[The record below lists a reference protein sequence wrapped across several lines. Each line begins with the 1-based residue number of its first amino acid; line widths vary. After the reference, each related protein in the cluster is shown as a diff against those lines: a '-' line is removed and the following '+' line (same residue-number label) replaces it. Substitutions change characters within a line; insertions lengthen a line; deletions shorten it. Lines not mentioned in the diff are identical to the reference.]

1 MRSSP
6 YRALSRPWRPIFP
19 LSESSAEKCSR
30 REWNLERNG
39 VDEIHPPRRRV
50 SEQIT
55 RLLILRQ
62 NYSLQ
67 NAFSNKAIETLTEL
81 VH

>member
-1 MRSSP
+1 MLLIVPRVP
-6 YRALSRPWRPIFP
+6 FFRYQNYLLENDR
-19 LSESSAEKCSR
+19 SR

-39 VDEIHPPRRRV
+39 VDEIHPPRRRL
-50 SEQIT
+50 SEQHT